1 MHQQHSKRACVCV
14 CVCVCVKAAQSCLTL
29 WDPMDY
35 SLPDFSVHGILQARI
50 LEWVA
55 IPFSQTLH
63 GEEQS
68 PALESSYERPKKTSM
83 CLAKHHTMKM
93 WARRFKGIA
102 LTQEALFCLSKTG
115 PPVFSNSGK
124 QTHILEGDQLKIPD
138 SGEKLKPS
146 TVPPHY
152 LFQRFQQ

>member
-1 MHQQHSKRACVCV
+1 MACNFLFVCVCV
-14 CVCVCVKAAQSCLTL
+14 CVCVCVWK
-29 WDPMDY
+29 
-35 SLPDFSVHGILQARI
+35 SLSRVWLFETPWTIACQISLSMEFSRQEYWSGL
-50 LEWVA
+50 
-55 IPFSQTLH
+55 PSQTLH

-68 PALESSYERPKKTSM
+68 PALESSCEIRKKTSM

-138 SGEKLKPS
+138 SGEKFKPS